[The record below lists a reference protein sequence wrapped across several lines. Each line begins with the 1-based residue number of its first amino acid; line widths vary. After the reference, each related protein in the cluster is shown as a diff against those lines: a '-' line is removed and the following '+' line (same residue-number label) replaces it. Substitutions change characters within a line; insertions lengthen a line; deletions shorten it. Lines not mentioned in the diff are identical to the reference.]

1 MNKTLMTVLAIS
13 VAALALAGCGQQAGL
28 FSDPVQAA
36 NTAIQ
41 EANTNLKTAADSE
54 TKVQK
59 LATEMASLPPTR
71 DGAKK
76 ALDLVAQMRAEIAPQ
91 KAALEAAK
99 NALAGIKSLEVKA
112 ELKRYAD
119 LETKSIDTRLTVL
132 KESASLYDQ
141 LDLMYSAVRD
151 GTLTSELSRKIAVDR
166 DTAANNVAAMSD
178 QAVEESKA
186 ASDYFEMQNLGG
198 ATK

>member
-1 MNKTLMTVLAIS
+1 MNKTITAVLAIS
-13 VAALALAGCGQQAGL
+13 IAALALAGCGQQAGL

-36 NTAIQ
+36 NSAIQ
-41 EANTNLKTAADSE
+41 EANTSLKAAADSE

-71 DGAKK
+71 DGARK

-99 NALAGIKSLEVKA
+99 TALAGIKSLEVKA
-112 ELKRYAD
+112 ELKKYAD

-141 LDLMYSAVRD
+141 LDLMYTAVRD

-186 ASDYFEMQNLGG
+186 ASDYFEVQNLGG